1 MWCAAMALN
10 HLVAAGNEEDWSCHT
25 IEHALSGV
33 YDIPH
38 AVGLAIITPSWMRYV
53 CRYNVEKLRRYA
65 VNIWGVDQSGKTDY
79 DIALEGI
86 DKLQE
91 FFLAMKLPSTL
102 SEIGAKEKDFDLLYQ
117 KATAFGP
124 VGTFK
129 KLDREDFMNILR
141 DSYV

>member
-25 IEHALSGV
+25 IEHALSGI

-38 AVGLAIITPSWMRYV
+38 AVGLTIITPSWMRNV
-53 CRYNVEKLRRYA
+53 CTYNVKKFRQYA
-65 VNIWGVDQSGKTDY
+65 VNIWGVDQSGKSDHE
-79 DIALEGI
+79 IALEGI
-86 DKLQE
+86 DALQE
-91 FFLAMKLPSTL
+91 FFLKIKLPTKL
-102 SEIGAKEKDFDLLYQ
+102 IEIGAEEKDFDLIYR

-129 KLDREDFMNILR
+129 KLEREDFMSILR
-141 DSYV
+141 ESYE